1 MKKIRSLMKTH
12 QLDKV
17 FVATDAIRKEQEE
30 LRKLL
35 PEMVR
40 FEPTWEELEL
50 YKDGGVAIIDQW
62 ICAHARCLGP
72 RCSQRSPL
80 PQYSAARAGGC
91 GRPLSLSPFRKFHC
105 FPLCC
110 TPVPHHP
117 SERGEL
123 PGLLGLLGV
132 FVLLK

>member
-1 MKKIRSLMKTH
+1 MPSLEGAVKKIRSLMKAH

-17 FVATDAIRKEQEE
+17 FVATDAIRKGRQLFFPWLGAGQVQFAVPLQKGQQSLLRLAEQEE

-62 ICAHARCLGP
+62 ICAHARCLSTV
-72 RCSQRSPL
+72 SQR
-80 PQYSAARAGGC
+80 G
-91 GRPLSLSPFRKFHC
+91 LSLA
-105 FPLCC
+105 
-110 TPVPHHP
+110 PVF
-117 SERGEL
+117 GN
-123 PGLLGLLGV
+123 
-132 FVLLK
+132 